1 MVGLSGFA
9 LMKGD
14 PAKMLTPYDSVGN
27 ACGMPAQCSTGV
39 YAFPQNETC
48 VTPFKIPGSTEEREM
63 KIRDFT
69 LYPYKYFPLTEFNS
83 PTGMYNAVC
92 VKACPAILYK
102 AAE

>member
-27 ACGMPAQCSTGV
+27 ACGMPAQCSTKD

-48 VTPFKIPGSTEEREM
+48 VTPYEIPETTTGEREM
-63 KIRDFT
+63 NIRDFT
-69 LYPYKYFPLTEFNS
+69 LYPYKYFPLTDPKELF
-83 PTGMYNAVC
+83 NAVC
-92 VKACPAILYK
+92 VKACPAKTYT